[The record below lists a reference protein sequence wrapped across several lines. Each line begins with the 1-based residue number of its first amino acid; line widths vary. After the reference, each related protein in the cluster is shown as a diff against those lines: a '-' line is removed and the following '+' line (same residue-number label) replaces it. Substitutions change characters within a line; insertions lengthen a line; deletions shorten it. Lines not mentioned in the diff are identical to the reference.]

1 MYDKKDVIIF
11 GGDSFTWGEGLELY
25 LDTPKWINERSK
37 LNSWSELYQKQDYLS
52 QTFRESNR
60 FPSIV
65 SNYFNVDPRVFAH
78 NGGQFETP
86 IIHIEKN
93 IQNNVG
99 YSPNKIKCIILQ
111 FTTIQR
117 MSLHLDVNCK
127 CKFCTTTG
135 FEKPWNVYT
144 KYIHKDLNKDTI
156 TNIDYWALDWLEKNE
171 KIPYKN
177 LDYSTLFQQIDGW
190 FKPMFVRNLNS
201 FIENYVSKWE
211 KIAPVYFIN
220 SWDENSS
227 KVIDELDE
235 FKKRIIPLLGFD
247 GNYYTNYSEWENTFE
262 HTRIVNEFPP
272 TYNGHPTL
280 LQHRYIADSIINH
293 LDGKK

>member
-1 MYDKKDVIIF
+1 MSNTNDVIIF

-25 LDTPKWINERSK
+25 LDTPKWINERTK
-37 LNSWSELYQKQDYLS
+37 INGWSELYQKQDYDS
-52 QTFRESNR
+52 QKFRESSR
-60 FPSIV
+60 FPNIV
-65 SNYFNVDPRVFAH
+65 SNYFNVDPRVFPL

-86 IIHIEKN
+86 ILHIERN
-93 IQNNVG
+93 IQNDVG

-127 CKFCTTTG
+127 CKFCSTTG

-144 KYIHKDLNKDTI
+144 KYIYRHLDNNTI

-177 LDYSTLFQQIDGW
+177 LDYGTLFQQIDEW
-190 FKPMFVRNLNS
+190 FKPLFVRNLNS

-211 KIAPVYFIN
+211 KIAPVYFID
-220 SWDENSS
+220 SWDINSS
-227 KVIDELDE
+227 NVIGELDE
-235 FKKRIIPLLGFD
+235 YKKRMIPLLGFD
-247 GNYYTNYSEWENTFE
+247 GKYYTKYSEWENTFE
-262 HTRIVNEFPP
+262 HTRIVNEFPE
-272 TYNGHPTL
+272 TFNAHATL